1 MVRDYFKDQESLAQ
15 AVILDDG
22 TALKAYNVYL
32 IPRVILID
40 QAFKIRRDG
49 SLIPAKDLIYE
60 LGKFVGPSGQKAQ
73 GS

>member
-1 MVRDYFKDQESLAQ
+1 
-15 AVILDDG
+15 
-22 TALKAYNVYL
+22 
-32 IPRVILID
+32 VILID